1 MSFLEFKDP
10 QVSIG
15 YQGSVRQRMGE
26 LRPLANQQVLSERG
40 IQPIFIILGRQA
52 QKKGQHIDSLNGL
65 YGAKGRWR

>member
-1 MSFLEFKDP
+1 MSFLKFKDP
-10 QVSIG
+10 QVSIEC
-15 YQGSVRQRMGE
+15 QGSVRQKMGE
-26 LRPLANQQVLSERG
+26 LRLVAHQQVLCERG